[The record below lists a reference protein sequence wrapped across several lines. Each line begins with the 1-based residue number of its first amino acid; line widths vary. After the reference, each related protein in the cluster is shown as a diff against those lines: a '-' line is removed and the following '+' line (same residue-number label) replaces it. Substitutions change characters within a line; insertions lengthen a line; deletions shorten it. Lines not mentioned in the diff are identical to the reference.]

1 MNGYIYNLYY
11 NLWFMK
17 HIPMFQWI
25 IETSTPDGPKLW
37 ECMGYHGDVIG
48 WYRIRRI
55 HRYITTVGGRLS
67 QTCGFT
73 ANLDANFVFGVP
85 NLVKQS
91 LFLLTRDQFRRAIFW
106 LDRSP
111 HKQSVQMAGRL
122 IFQIIIWRFLK
133 CRYPKPSIEIGCSM
147 INYPFW
153 RTPIVGN
160 LHFSTQQMDTVNSI
174 GLLEGTGRR
183 KQLSIDRSKIFKNNV
198 GPIFGSKSTWW
209 FLGEAGGV

>member
-1 MNGYIYNLYY
+1 
-11 NLWFMK
+11 
-17 HIPMFQWI
+17 
-25 IETSTPDGPKLW
+25 
-37 ECMGYHGDVIG
+37 MGYHGDVIG

-133 CRYPKPSIEIGCSM
+133 CRYPEPCIEIGFSM